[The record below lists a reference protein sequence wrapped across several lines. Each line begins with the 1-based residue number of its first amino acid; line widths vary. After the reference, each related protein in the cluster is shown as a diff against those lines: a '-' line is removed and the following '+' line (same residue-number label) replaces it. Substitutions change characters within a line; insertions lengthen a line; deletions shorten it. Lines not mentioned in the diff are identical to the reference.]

1 MSLTAYD
8 ARRSTSG
15 FLAEK
20 ARAALRLAASLAAT
34 LVRAY
39 RARRTLSM
47 LAAQEDYML
56 RDIGVSRSDL
66 YAALSAPATK
76 DPSMV
81 LAGLADERQK
91 AERSR
96 RKAVARN
103 RRTTG

>member
-15 FLAEK
+15 LVVDK
-20 ARAALRLAASLAAT
+20 ARTALRLAASLAMNM
-34 LVRAY
+34 VRAY

-47 LAAQEDYML
+47 LASQEDYML

-66 YAALSAPATK
+66 YAALSTPATE

-81 LAGLADERQK
+81 LARLADERQK

-96 RKAVARN
+96 RRAVARN
-103 RRTTG
+103 RRTMG